1 MTGRRRG
8 AVSLWQPFITD
19 HTLGTGIEDGLTSYA
34 LLDPE
39 NDTHAPHFSYCR
51 EPPDGENCVVDR
63 FYLDPTYS
71 PDGRAFIALNPELTY
86 VSQGNAMYGAYSE
99 GNNTQ
104 ERLDSLAPF
113 LPQAM
118 GIWLLDHKGERTPF
132 ITPEAGRMLRFP
144 AWVGKRQAPR
154 IKPTATNEDV
164 NWADLH
170 IAHVPLW
177 LSFRRNNGGQ
187 NKSRQFE
194 RLEAVTSL
202 RVLVKV
208 SHGNDCMNDGRAYRN
223 AVHDTF
229 DHPTH
234 LGINNSTGYQRL
246 YVPEGAGGDG
256 WGDVP
261 SKPMAPFAFDFQLA
275 NYCSFK
281 ASMQMGMSSPNI
293 PVCLPCRRAM
303 KSIRAFDETSIKVS
317 ARHAMAL
324 SMIRNSSVYK
334 KRERLPA
341 EAMNFDTNAAS
352 ADIVDLTTAPVRRE
366 TMTFAEQI
374 RPILD
379 AHCVQCHTGPEPGG
393 ELSLAAEYSPT
404 ANYPAGSRTHLL
416 SQQFLDFV
424 PEAFRIPGYDFSM
437 PYSWYMRD
445 GNREHREHEA
455 YAHLVAAHAPLAELA
470 PWDPAYQNLMVF
482 EREGYRYLGGD
493 GYASH
498 YGRADV
504 IGGNSQNAWLIEIL
518 TGDDIDPHHIFEGL
532 NHTDFLDESDIRV
545 LRAVMDLG
553 FPYTARCDD
562 RIIPSG
568 RMRVFHGET
577 RQSPNT
583 ETKFDESG
591 CNRARLRRCIYRG
604 WLRICRAGLPAPK
617 VAHQINNHFNNQTH
631 KSTHGLDEFE
641 RRV

>member
-1 MTGRRRG
+1 M
-8 AVSLWQPFITD
+8 
-19 HTLGTGIEDGLTSYA
+19 
-34 LLDPE
+34 
-39 NDTHAPHFSYCR
+39 
-51 EPPDGENCVVDR
+51 VDR

-144 AWVGKRQAPR
+144 AWVGKLQAPR

-202 RVLVKV
+202 RVLVLV
-208 SHGNDCMNDGRAYRN
+208 SHVNVCMNVGRAYRN
-223 AVHDTF
+223 AVNDTF
-229 DHPTH
+229 EHPTL

-261 SKPMAPFAFDFQLA
+261 L
-275 NYCSFK
+275 K
-281 ASMQMGMSSPNI
+281 ADG
-293 PVCLPCRRAM
+293 
-303 KSIRAFDETSIKVS
+303 SIRVRLPAGELLLFQGVDADGHVVTQHSRVFAMPPGHEVNTGVRRDRYQSQCSSCHGAIDDQEFVGLQET
-317 ARHAMAL
+317 
-324 SMIRNSSVYK
+324 
-334 KRERLPA
+334 ERLPA

-393 ELSLAAEYSPT
+393 ELSLAAEYSSKLPGRI
-404 ANYPAGSRTHLL
+404 ANSSSLATVLN
-416 SQQFLDFV
+416 FV

-437 PYSWYMRD
+437 PYSWYMRLKS
-445 GNREHREHEA
+445 RYREHEA
-455 YAHLVAAHAPLAELA
+455 YAHLVAAHAPLAN
-470 PWDPAYQNLMVF
+470 WRRDPAYQNLWFLNVRGIVIWEAMVMRPITAELCDRRKLTKCMAHRDF
-482 EREGYRYLGGD
+482 DGRRY
-493 GYASH
+493 
-498 YGRADV
+498 
-504 IGGNSQNAWLIEIL
+504 
-518 TGDDIDPHHIFEGL
+518 
-532 NHTDFLDESDIRV
+532 
-545 LRAVMDLG
+545 
-553 FPYTARCDD
+553 
-562 RIIPSG
+562 
-568 RMRVFHGET
+568 
-577 RQSPNT
+577 
-583 ETKFDESG
+583 
-591 CNRARLRRCIYRG
+591 
-604 WLRICRAGLPAPK
+604 
-617 VAHQINNHFNNQTH
+617 
-631 KSTHGLDEFE
+631 
-641 RRV
+641 

>member
-1 MTGRRRG
+1 M
-8 AVSLWQPFITD
+8 A
-19 HTLGTGIEDGLTSYA
+19 
-34 LLDPE
+34 
-39 NDTHAPHFSYCR
+39 
-51 EPPDGENCVVDR
+51 
-63 FYLDPTYS
+63 
-71 PDGRAFIALNPELTY
+71 EL
-86 VSQGNAMYGAYSE
+86 Q
-99 GNNTQ
+99 TQ
-104 ERLDSLAPF
+104 
-113 LPQAM
+113 Q
-118 GIWLLDHKGERTPF
+118 
-132 ITPEAGRMLRFP
+132 
-144 AWVGKRQAPR
+144 
-154 IKPTATNEDV
+154 
-164 NWADLH
+164 WAK
-170 IAHVPLW
+170 
-177 LSFRRNNGGQ
+177 

-246 YVPEGAGGDG
+246 YVPDGAGGDG

-261 SKPMAPFAFDFQLA
+261 L
-275 NYCSFK
+275 K
-281 ASMQMGMSSPNI
+281 ADG
-293 PVCLPCRRAM
+293 
-303 KSIRAFDETSIKVS
+303 SIRVRLPAGELLLFQGVDADGHVVTQHSRVFAMPPGHEVNTGVRRDQYQSQCSSCHGAIDDQEFVGLQET
-317 ARHAMAL
+317 
-324 SMIRNSSVYK
+324 
-334 KRERLPA
+334 ERLPA

-393 ELSLAAEYSPT
+393 ELSLAAEYSST

-445 GNREHREHEA
+445 GNREYREHEA

-532 NHTDFLDESDIRV
+532 NHTNFLDESDIRV

-568 RMRVFHGET
+568 
-577 RQSPNT
+577 PN
-583 ETKFDESG
+583 
-591 CNRARLRRCIYRG
+591 
-604 WLRICRAGLPAPK
+604 AGLPWGDPT
-617 VAHQINNHFNNQTH
+617 VT
-631 KSTHGLDEFE
+631 EY
-641 RRV
+641 